1 MTKYNP
7 YTILFEAVVD
17 HFILHGANVPKFSAS
32 EKILASL
39 CLVDRNLLKTHRDI
53 TENHITH
60 EQYSMK
66 TRHQIPIANSAGS
79 SRLTE
84 EGTNP
89 VFTELLIELP
99 PKN

>member
-53 TENHITH
+53 TENILRMSSTVWKLITRFLL
-60 EQYSMK
+60 Q
-66 TRHQIPIANSAGS
+66 TRPEARA
-79 SRLTE
+79 
-84 EGTNP
+84 
-89 VFTELLIELP
+89 
-99 PKN
+99 